1 MKEKLFIF
9 FCFSSLFSFSQDI
22 CHWFPEKCDVSI
34 ANSPENKIALVIANS
49 NYETDDLDLKNP
61 KSDAKLMSKSFE
73 KLGFSLIVK
82 QDLTKDDIYSEIESF
97 KQNLKNYDF
106 GIIYYAGHAI
116 QNNNGDSYLL
126 TTDYNENN
134 KIEDNGVNISD
145 LVLYFEKINK
155 KCLII
160 LDACRNVNN
169 NGLPKP
175 SIEDPLNT
183 KLAFST
189 SFGKTASDN
198 SDLDNTIYSFYLA
211 KLFLIDGL
219 SIHDIFHN
227 TSKKVLAVTNNN
239 QYPVDYFGITI
250 EDIILKNTR

>member
-1 MKEKLFIF
+1 MKQNFTIL
-9 FCFSSLFSFSQDI
+9 FCFLSLFAFGQDI
-22 CHWFPEKCDVSI
+22 CHWFPEKCDIST
-34 ANSPENKIALVIANS
+34 ANSPKNKIALVIANS
-49 NYETDDLDLKNP
+49 NYETNNLDLKNP
-61 KSDAKLMSKSFE
+61 KNDAKLMSKSFE
-73 KLGFSLIVK
+73 KLGFNIILK
-82 QDLTKDDIYSEIESF
+82 QDLTKDDIYLEIESF
-97 KQNLKNYDF
+97 KKNLKNYDF

-116 QNNNGDSYLL
+116 QNNNGDSYIL
-126 TTDYNENN
+126 TTDHNEKN
-134 KIEDNGVNISD
+134 KVEDSGVNISE
-145 LVLYFEKINK
+145 LVLYFEQINK

-160 LDACRNVNN
+160 LDACRNSNN
-169 NGLPKP
+169 TGLPKP

-198 SDLDNTIYSFYLA
+198 SDLDNTIYSFYLS

-227 TSKKVLAVTNNN
+227 TSKKVLSVTNYK

-250 EDIILKNTR
+250 EDIILKNTK